1 MLRQRQQGSCQQSTG
16 TGEGWTDIASR
27 IDKGLGY
34 TSVEEAAHI
43 IRSLLNDPE
52 RLKALSARA
61 REVAKGFSHE
71 MFKER
76 LSEVIKEL
84 A

>member
-1 MLRQRQQGSCQQSTG
+1 MFVSIVFRDG
-16 TGEGWTDIASR
+16 GWTDIALR

-43 IRSLLNDPE
+43 IRSLLNDPR
-52 RLKALSARA
+52 RLNEFSAKA
-61 REVAKGFSHE
+61 REVAKGVQL
-71 MFKER
+71 R
-76 LSEVIKEL
+76 EVQGE